1 MLSWRVSAGGGGRGP
16 VEQITP
22 SVWEGGGG
30 GGEGVARVLPPD
42 LATTEGEQGG
52 VGSFGFRFL
61 VTRRGK
67 VFFSD
72 RI

>member
-1 MLSWRVSAGGGGRGP
+1 MTW
-16 VEQITP
+16 
-22 SVWEGGGG
+22 SVCEGGG
-30 GGEGVARVLPPD
+30 GGEGVEVLPPD
-42 LATTEGEQGG
+42 LALTEGEQGG
-52 VGSFGFRFL
+52 VGSLGFLFL

>member
-1 MLSWRVSAGGGGRGP
+1 MTW
-16 VEQITP
+16 
-22 SVWEGGGG
+22 SVCEGGGG
-30 GGEGVARVLPPD
+30 GGEGVQVLPPD
-42 LATTEGEQGG
+42 LAPTEGEQGG